1 MNNSYFEEE
10 EQMIL
15 NATEI
20 KNSFGKMLKL
30 LDYEDILIKKNG
42 RIIAKVTRFEE
53 PLDPE
58 DLIKEEAVHYE
69 PKDRTVSYEE
79 FLKLTA
85 TSEQR
90 YELIDGQ
97 VYLLASPKVTHQ
109 TITGN
114 LHGQLFNL
122 LSGKS
127 CQPFISPFD
136 ITLIVDKKK
145 NVVQPD
151 LGVICDIET
160 GTNDKDHYMG
170 VPSLVVEVLS
180 ESSVTKDM
188 VGKLQIYML
197 SGVKEYWIINPME
210 ASAMVYGFKEYEIVF
225 HRSLKREEGIYS
237 YLFPEVK
244 VTW

>member
-1 MNNSYFEEE
+1 
-10 EQMIL
+10 MIL

-30 LDYEDILIKKNG
+30 LDYEDIMIKKNG
-42 RIIAKVTRFEE
+42 RIIAKVTKFEE
-53 PLDPE
+53 PLDP
-58 DLIKEEAVHYE
+58 DDFIREEAVLYE
-69 PKDRTVSYEE
+69 PKDRSVSYEE

-109 TITGN
+109 TITAH
-114 LHGQLFNL
+114 LLAQLFNHF
-122 LSGKS
+122 SGKN
-127 CQPFISPFD
+127 CQPFVSPFD
-136 ITLIVDKKK
+136 ITLLVDKKK

-151 LGVICDIET
+151 LGIICDMET

-170 VPSLVVEVLS
+170 IPSLVVEVLS

-188 VGKLQIYML
+188 VHKLHVYML

-210 ASAMVYGFKEYEIVF
+210 ASAMVYGFKDYEIVY
-225 HRSLKREEGIYS
+225 HKSSKKEEGICS
-237 YLFPEVK
+237 FLFPEVK
-244 VTW
+244 VSW